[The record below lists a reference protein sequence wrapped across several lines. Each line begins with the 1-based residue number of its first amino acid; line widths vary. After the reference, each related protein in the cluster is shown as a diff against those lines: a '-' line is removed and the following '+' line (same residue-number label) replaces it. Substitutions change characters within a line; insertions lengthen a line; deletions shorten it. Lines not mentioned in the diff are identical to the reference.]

1 MAWIYG
7 NRYLTTAEMQNN
19 AKLVQSFL
27 LSRGWTNNA
36 IAGVLGNMQS
46 ESGINP
52 GIWQS
57 LNEGNYSGGYGL
69 VQWTPATNYTDW
81 ATANGYSITDGN
93 AQLLWIDTQTT
104 VVGQW
109 IKTST
114 YNISFADFKIS
125 NYSPEYLASAFL
137 SNFERPKVE
146 LHEQRQAQARTWYD
160 YITGTSGEGGG
171 NDPITPSP
179 NPILKKSKYKFVLFN
194 RRRNNVI

>member
-1 MAWIYG
+1 MAGWIYG
-7 NRYLTTAEMQNN
+7 NRYLSQSEMENN

-69 VQWTPATNYTDW
+69 VQWTPATNYIDW
-81 ATANGYSITDGN
+81 ANANGYSITDGN

-109 IKTST
+109 IKTT
-114 YNISFADFKIS
+114 NYNISFADFKKS
-125 NYSPEYLASAFL
+125 TLSPEYLASAFL
-137 SNFERPKVE
+137 SNFDRPKVE
-146 LHEQRQAQARTWYD
+146 LHEQRQGQARTWYN
-160 YITGTSGEGGG
+160 YITGTSGGGSG
-171 NDPITPSP
+171 GTPWVP
-179 NPILKKSKYKFVLFN
+179 KKRKGFKFIIFN
-194 RRRNNVI
+194 RSKNNVI